1 MRSFRRSQTGILIS
15 LAVSC
20 FFMVLAWWIRAGLAG
35 GSRARSTFIAEQIFF
50 VIASLIWGAS
60 SPAPTVGKS
69 ALTPSCHSPVDQPA
83 LTLTRDE
90 ILVEAIQSVLLDGK
104 VLTRPLIPPKGHWV
118 SRFTIAARILL
129 ILAGALYIY
138 GFSQLPTPADAI
150 PPSSRSS
157 SLRLAASLI
166 VFLIMLLNVR
176 ER

>member
-1 MRSFRRSQTGILIS
+1 
-15 LAVSC
+15 
-20 FFMVLAWWIRAGLAG
+20 
-35 GSRARSTFIAEQIFF
+35 
-50 VIASLIWGAS
+50 
-60 SPAPTVGKS
+60 
-69 ALTPSCHSPVDQPA
+69 
-83 LTLTRDE
+83 LTRDE

-104 VLTRPLIPPKGHWV
+104 VLTRPLVPPKGHWI

-176 ER
+176 AGQWRWLQGILQGLMPVVSGVRLEQLMLFA